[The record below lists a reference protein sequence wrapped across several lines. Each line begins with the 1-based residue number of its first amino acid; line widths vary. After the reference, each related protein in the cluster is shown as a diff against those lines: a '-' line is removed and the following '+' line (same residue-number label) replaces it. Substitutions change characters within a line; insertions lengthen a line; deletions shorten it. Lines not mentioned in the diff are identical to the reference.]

1 MHRLTVFT
9 RLGYRI
15 CTAVHDLLVVLKIL
29 QKNTS
34 CTPPELMV
42 GDVQYPTFLLN
53 GDFVHNLEW

>member
-9 RLGYRI
+9 RLRLGYAI

-42 GDVQYPTFLLN
+42 GDVQYPASFAQ
-53 GDFVHNLEW
+53 W

>member
-9 RLGYRI
+9 RLGYAI

-42 GDVQYPTFLLN
+42 GDVQYPASFAQ
-53 GDFVHNLEW
+53 W